1 MVKNLTIQFDSLNFE
16 NPSIQKFYSGLQAL
30 ALNEKEPEQINDLLE
45 PDYQGM
51 KIFKPVFDNFK
62 EVFFYGGS
70 SDPELGAKPKRA
82 AAKGEKAKVITKLEF

>member
-1 MVKNLTIQFDSLNFE
+1 
-16 NPSIQKFYSGLQAL
+16 
-30 ALNEKEPEQINDLLE
+30 
-45 PDYQGM
+45 M

-82 AAKGEKAKVITKLEF
+82 AAKGGKAKAITKLEF